1 MSKPEEAIAI
11 AQKMLTTVEVLKKLQ
26 DSFPKTAPYSKDPLK
41 FARNYI
47 EAMQS
52 WATDNLGVNFD
63 E

>member
-1 MSKPEEAIAI
+1 MNEETVNKLSKL
-11 AQKMLTTVEVLKKLQ
+11 LTTVEVLKKLRE
-26 DSFPKTAPYSKDPLK
+26 SFPKTAPYSRDPLK